1 MAKLLL
7 LLLLLL
13 FFFWWCDVTW
23 PPVVFSHPLWKSF
36 LFLRANGLQSFNFT
50 RASFSALLLNKGRAW
65 LLQGMGKGKVF
76 IVGMRES
83 RARGIWKG
91 PEQGEKAVD

>member
-1 MAKLLL
+1 
-7 LLLLLL
+7 
-13 FFFWWCDVTW
+13 
-23 PPVVFSHPLWKSF
+23 
-36 LFLRANGLQSFNFT
+36 
-50 RASFSALLLNKGRAW
+50 LNKGRAW